1 MGAVAS
7 LSTSQPRTRP
17 PSPISNDERI
27 RSKVDFLV
35 QRMSRSWAGVERR
48 GDRRVPFPYPI
59 HLTPCDRVGILTGEP
74 TNVVLGRH
82 LAERGLDFYHRRPLP
97 HRYVIASFA
106 CGEGGWVSLLLEL
119 RRTCF
124 DQAGWY
130 RTGGRF
136 LRAVSAPDPQWL
148 VGARWEAVEPPAA
161 AKCDEAT

>member
-7 LSTSQPRTRP
+7 PRTTVPRMGP
-17 PSPISNDERI
+17 TDSMSNDERI
-27 RSKVDFLV
+27 RARVNFLV
-35 QRMSRSWAGVERR
+35 QRVSQGWAGVERR
-48 GDRRVPFPYPI
+48 EDRRVPFPYPI

-74 TNVVLGRH
+74 THVVLGRH

-97 HRYVIASFA
+97 HRHVIASFA
-106 CGEGGWVSLLLEL
+106 CGEGSWLSLLLEL

-136 LRAVSAPDPQWL
+136 LRAVSAPDAQWL
-148 VGARWEAVEPPAA
+148 AGARWEAVEPTPA
-161 AKCDEAT
+161 DRSEEPR

>member
-1 MGAVAS
+1 MGAVVS
-7 LSTSQPRTRP
+7 PRTSGPRTG
-17 PSPISNDERI
+17 SPDLMSHDERI
-27 RSKVDFLV
+27 RAKVDFLM
-35 QRMSRSWAGVERR
+35 QRMSRGWAGADRR
-48 GDRRVPFPYPI
+48 GDRRIPFPYPI

-97 HRYVIASFA
+97 HRHVIASFA
-106 CGEGGWVSLLLEL
+106 CGESGWVSLLLEL

-124 DQAGWY
+124 DQVGWY

-148 VGARWEAVEPPAA
+148 MGARWEAVEPEAA
-161 AKCDEAT
+161 GRYDQPI